1 MPSSSISEIC
11 PRSMLRYRPIEADA
25 VPAVSPWMHATKLHG
40 SQTIK
45 QLHHLDAWSSVLLAH
60 GSGSLA
66 TVVGLGMCL
75 MLLLIVGAQS
85 FVGWA
90 HTTLDD
96 WQYGRPR
103 TFQTD
108 AFVGQ
113 EQGSQPSHF
122 IAINN
127 HGQVEIIDLPGND
140 PAHARLFLGPH
151 LTGTTADLTPVT
163 LRFLD
168 PQQTHHPDMLVQCGP
183 ISVLFRN
190 LQGTFQADTQTP

>member
-1 MPSSSISEIC
+1 MPSSVSEIC
-11 PRSMLRYRPIEADA
+11 PRSILRYRPIEADA
-25 VPAVSPWMHATKLHG
+25 VPAVLPWMHATGPHN

-45 QLHHLDAWSSVLLAH
+45 PSPVQETWSSLLSAH
-60 GSGSLA
+60 ASGSLA
-66 TVVGLGMCL
+66 TIVGLGMCL
-75 MLLLIVGAQS
+75 MLLLILAGQS

-90 HTTLDD
+90 QLTLND

-113 EQGSQPSHF
+113 EQADQPSHF
-122 IAINN
+122 LAINN

-151 LTGTTADLTPVT
+151 LTGTNADLTPAT

-168 PQQTHHPDMLVQCGP
+168 PNHTHHPDMLIQCGT

-190 LQGTFQADTQTP
+190 QQGTFQADTQTP

>member
-1 MPSSSISEIC
+1 MSSSSVSEIC
-11 PRSMLRYRPIEADA
+11 PRSILRYRPIEADV
-25 VPAVSPWMHATKLHG
+25 VPAISPWMHAAKDHG
-40 SQTIK
+40 SQTITPSPA
-45 QLHHLDAWSSVLLAH
+45 QGTWSPLLSAH
-60 GSGSLA
+60 ASGSLA
-66 TVVGLGMCL
+66 TLVGLGMCL
-75 MLLLIVGAQS
+75 MLLLILAGQS
-85 FVGWA
+85 FVAWA
-90 HTTLDD
+90 QLTLTD

-113 EQGSQPSHF
+113 EKGSQPSHF

-151 LTGTTADLTPVT
+151 LTGTNADLTPVT

-168 PQQTHHPDMLVQCGP
+168 PQHTHHPDMLVQCGT
-183 ISVLFRN
+183 ILILFRN
-190 LQGTFQADTQTP
+190 QQGTFQANGQGS